1 MNYKHIALSF
11 FLFLFGQIIVW
22 VQVNGPLIWTWAKD
36 YRYLL
41 MVLGIPITWLFMEA
55 TRFSVIGFG
64 NLFWPGR
71 FISFT
76 AGIFY
81 IYGYDLFV
89 SRRSNQ
95 CKNCNIFS
103 ISIFTYFSTA
113 ILEIRIFIIDAKRI
127 SDT

>member
-55 TRFSVIGFG
+55 TQTAVNAFNGE
-64 NLFWPGR
+64 FWPAR
-71 FISFT
+71 FVSFVSSIIIFT
-76 AGIFY
+76 A
-81 IYGYDLFV
+81 
-89 SRRSNQ
+89 
-95 CKNCNIFS
+95 
-103 ISIFTYFSTA
+103 FTYMFRGESVTA
-113 ILEIRIFIIDAKRI
+113 KTATCLVLAFIIIIIQVFWK
-127 SDT
+127 